1 MPNITSHQSGIAAW
15 NAGDIV
21 WLLQTGFMPQG
32 DDIQGEMALLVE
44 HGSKHL
50 TDADLAA
57 VADYILALPPID
69 NLLKAEK
76 SAPAADEEDDDDD
89 DYDYD
94 Y

>member
-1 MPNITSHQSGIAAW
+1 MPNITSHRTGIAAW
-15 NAGDIV
+15 SAGDIV

-50 TDADLAA
+50 TDQDLAA
-57 VADYILALPPID
+57 VADFILALPPID

-76 SAPAADEEDDDDD
+76 DAPAADED

-94 Y
+94 F